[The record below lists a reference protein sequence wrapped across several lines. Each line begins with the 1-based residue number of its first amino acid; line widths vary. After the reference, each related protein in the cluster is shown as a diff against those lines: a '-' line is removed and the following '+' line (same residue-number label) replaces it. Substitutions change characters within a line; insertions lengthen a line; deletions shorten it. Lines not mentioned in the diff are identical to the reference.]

1 MAKNEQ
7 SEKCVLPLS
16 PTFPFV
22 FSIFFFSFEQRLNS
36 SLFLSHVDM
45 FFFILK
51 QNYPV
56 NKSVTTTTITII
68 SVSSFST
75 SANEAVSATITITSA
90 AATIILISTPSYGG
104 GGEAKGVVTE
114 AGHREEEYDEI
125 HGWVRKMTSTVEK
138 KKWWS
143 WWRATEISGGH

>member
-1 MAKNEQ
+1 
-7 SEKCVLPLS
+7 
-16 PTFPFV
+16 
-22 FSIFFFSFEQRLNS
+22 
-36 SLFLSHVDM
+36 M

-90 AATIILISTPSYGG
+90 AATIILISTPSLSISANELCFNHHHKISFYQFSYQSFFLS
-104 GGEAKGVVTE
+104 
-114 AGHREEEYDEI
+114 RCRFI
-125 HGWVRKMTSTVEK
+125 K
-138 KKWWS
+138 KIEFS
-143 WWRATEISGGH
+143 PPSIQDL